1 VSVAGRRGR
10 GRGRSPLSVLA
21 LGGSLA
27 GLAGVGLGVGCAPD
41 VIPDD
46 YRAGAVDAAAAG
58 ADDASL
64 PLEAGGVDASLP
76 VIAYDAGR
84 GVEGGTAADP
94 RCDLNGR
101 WLVAQ
106 RVLAAALGQSQ
117 ASHNWFYY
125 ELRQD
130 ADQLT
135 VTRGLHCGYE
145 VVHVSPLG
153 ADVSSQGDWPAL
165 LMHDSD
171 TGRKGTVEASSSG
184 CQVAVEKRY
193 TVRGATLPF
202 YEDPSQALP
211 TPSQQ
216 ATGTSP
222 GWEDWNGDGHPG
234 ITLVVSGAATGSLYL
249 SQRDWNQF
257 SGSVAFDATSFQL
270 SVTWNTEQGVLGYD
284 GSELITESAEPD
296 PDATQHYVDFVRL
309 APSQATGSDTA
320 ICAAVRSLVPTLAPD
335 ATK

>member
-1 VSVAGRRGR
+1 MAGA
-10 GRGRSPLSVLA
+10 LANVL
-21 LGGSLA
+21 
-27 GLAGVGLGVGCAPD
+27 GVGLGVGLGVACAPD
-41 VIPDD
+41 VVPDD
-46 YRAGAVDAAAAG
+46 FRAGAADAADDGVA
-58 ADDASL
+58 DASL
-64 PLEAGGVDASLP
+64 TPEAGGGETSVP
-76 VIAYDAGR
+76 VLAYDAGR
-84 GVEGGTAADP
+84 GVDGGTAADP

-106 RVLAAALGQSQ
+106 RVLAAALGQTQ

-130 ADQLT
+130 ADQVT
-135 VTRGLHCGYE
+135 VTKGLHCGYE
-145 VVHVSPLG
+145 VVHVSALG

-165 LMHDSD
+165 LVHDSD
-171 TGRKGTVEASSSG
+171 TGRKGTVQVSSSG
-184 CQVAVEKRY
+184 CQIAVEKRY

-202 YEDPSQALP
+202 YDDPSQALP
-211 TPSQQ
+211 TLSQQ
-216 ATGTSP
+216 ASGTSP

-257 SGSVAFDATSFQL
+257 SGSVAFDATSFQMA
-270 SVTWNTEQGVLGYD
+270 VTWNTEQGVLGYD